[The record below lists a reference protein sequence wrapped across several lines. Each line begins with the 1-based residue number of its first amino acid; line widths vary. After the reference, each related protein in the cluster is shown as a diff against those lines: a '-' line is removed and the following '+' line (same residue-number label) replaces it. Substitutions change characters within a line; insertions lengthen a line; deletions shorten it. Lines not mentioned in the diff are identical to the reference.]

1 MADTDWL
8 TNGFEANR
16 PRLRGVAYRMLGIAA
31 EADDAVQEAWLRVH
45 AAGADG
51 VENLGAWLM
60 TITARVCLN
69 MLRSRQARRE
79 DLFESPPEAKL
90 HAAAGLGAG
99 DPESEALLA
108 DSVGA
113 ALQVVLDTLSPP
125 ERLAFVLH
133 DLFGMPF
140 DEIAPILGRSATAA
154 RQMASRAR
162 RRVQGADLG
171 SDRPHHPH
179 RAIVDAFLTA
189 ARGGDVTQL
198 LGFLDPDVVLYAD
211 AEASGTGTPQMRRGA
226 GAVLEGATQFPA
238 RARWARAVLV
248 DGKPGLVLDPG
259 GKLLGALTLEIEEG
273 RITVVEVIGDPD
285 RLAAISLEPI

>member
-8 TNGFEANR
+8 TEAFEANR
-16 PRLRGVAYRMLGIAA
+16 GRLRGVAYRMLGSAS
-31 EADDAVQEAWLRVH
+31 EADDAVQEAWLRVN

-69 MLRSRQARRE
+69 MLRSQRSRRE
-79 DLFESPPEAKL
+79 EFFESAPE
-90 HAAAGLGAG
+90 AAAGLAG
-99 DPESEALLA
+99 EADPESEAILA

-113 ALQVVLDTLSPP
+113 ALQVVLDTLAPP

-133 DLFGMPF
+133 DLFAMPF

-162 RRVQGADLG
+162 RRVQGAEMDAG
-171 SDRPHHPH
+171 RPRHPH

-189 ARGGDVTQL
+189 ARGGDVTEL
-198 LGFLDPDVVLYAD
+198 LGLLDPDVVLTAD
-211 AEASGTGTPQMRRGA
+211 AGSSGFGEPRVVRGA
-226 GAVLEGATQFPA
+226 EAVVRGATQFPA
-238 RARWARAVLV
+238 RARWARAALV
-248 DGKPGLVLDPG
+248 NGKPGMVLDPG
-259 GKLLGALTLEIEEG
+259 GKLLGALTMEIKGG
-273 RITVVEVIGDPD
+273 RITAVDIIGDVD
-285 RLAAISLEPI
+285 RLVALTVAAL